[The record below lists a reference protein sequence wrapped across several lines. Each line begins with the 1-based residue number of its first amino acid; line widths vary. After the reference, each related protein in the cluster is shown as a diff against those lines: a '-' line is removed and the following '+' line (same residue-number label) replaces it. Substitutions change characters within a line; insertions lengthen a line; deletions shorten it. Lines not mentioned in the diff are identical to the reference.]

1 MILAATARAAIERP
15 ASEKRG
21 VLLTMLQVKFK
32 VPICGEASVGKTCL
46 VLRFT
51 ENKFMETKS
60 TIGVA
65 FAIKDVQTKEQ
76 GKIRLQLCDFAGE
89 ERFRTLLGPFCIGS
103 SGAILLFDLNW
114 PDSFKGLDEWM
125 EIIRANTGEGD
136 KLGTRQ
142 PIPVVLAGTKKD
154 LCKDAGRPVKKER
167 IDAFMKKHGITSYH
181 EISSKTG
188 ENVEQ
193 VFADLVKQMLANNP

>member
-1 MILAATARAAIERP
+1 
-15 ASEKRG
+15 
-21 VLLTMLQVKFK
+21 MLNIKFK
-32 VPICGEASVGKTCL
+32 VVICGEGSVGKTCL

-76 GKIRLQLCDFAGE
+76 GKIRLQLWDFAGE

-103 SGAILLFDLNW
+103 SGALLLFDLNW
-114 PDSFKGLDEWM
+114 PESFKDLDAWM
-125 EIIRANTGEGD
+125 EIVRANTGEGD
-136 KLGTRQ
+136 RLGRKK
-142 PIPVVLAGTKKD
+142 PIPIVLAGTKKD
-154 LCKDAGRPVKKER
+154 LCKGNVRPIKKET
-167 IDAFMKKHGITSYH
+167 IEAFMKKHGITSYH

-188 ENVEQ
+188 ENVET
-193 VFADLVKQMLANNP
+193 VFMDLVMRMLAVNP

>member
-1 MILAATARAAIERP
+1 M
-15 ASEKRG
+15 
-21 VLLTMLQVKFK
+21 QVKFK

-65 FAIKDVQTKEQ
+65 FAIKDVQTEDQ
-76 GKIRLQLCDFAGE
+76 GKIRLQIWDFAGE

-103 SGAILLFDLNW
+103 AGAILLFDLNR

-125 EIIRANTGEGD
+125 EIVRANTGESD
-136 KLGTRQ
+136 KLGTKK

-154 LCKDAGRPVKKER
+154 LCKGDARLIKKES
-167 IDAFMKKHGITSYH
+167 IDAFMKKHGISSYH

-188 ENVEQ
+188 ENVET
-193 VFADLVKQMLANNP
+193 VFMDLVKQMLANNP

>member
-1 MILAATARAAIERP
+1 
-15 ASEKRG
+15 
-21 VLLTMLQVKFK
+21 MLNIKFK
-32 VPICGEASVGKTCL
+32 IPICGQGSVGKTCL

-65 FAIKDVQTKEQ
+65 FAIKDVQTQEQ
-76 GKIRLQLCDFAGE
+76 GKIRLQIWDFAGE

-114 PDSFKGLDEWM
+114 PESFKELDDWM
-125 EIIRANTGEGD
+125 EIVRDNTGESD
-136 KLGTRQ
+136 RLGKKQ

-154 LCKDAGRPVKKER
+154 LCKGGERPIKKGL

-188 ENVEQ
+188 ENVES
-193 VFADLVKQMLANNP
+193 VFRDLVAQMLASNP

>member
-1 MILAATARAAIERP
+1 
-15 ASEKRG
+15 
-21 VLLTMLQVKFK
+21 MLQVKFK
-32 VPICGEASVGKTCL
+32 VVICGEGGVGKTCL

-51 ENKFMETKS
+51 ENRFMETKS

-76 GKIRLQLCDFAGE
+76 GAIRLQLWDFAGE

-103 SGAILLFDLNW
+103 SGAILLYDLSS
-114 PDSFKGLDEWM
+114 PESFKDLDAWM
-125 EIIRANTGEGD
+125 EIVRANTGEGD
-136 KLGTRQ
+136 RLGRKQ

-154 LCKDAGRPVKKER
+154 LCKGDARPVEKGT
-167 IDAFMKKHGITSYH
+167 IDAFMNKHGITSYH

-188 ENVEQ
+188 ENVET
-193 VFADLVKQMLANNP
+193 VFADLVSRMLSAST